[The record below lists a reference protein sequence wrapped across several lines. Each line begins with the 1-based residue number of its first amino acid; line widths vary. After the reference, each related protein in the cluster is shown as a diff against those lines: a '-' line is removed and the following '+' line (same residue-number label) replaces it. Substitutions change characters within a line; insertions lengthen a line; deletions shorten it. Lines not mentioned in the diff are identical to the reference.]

1 MNDLETVDHK
11 GGRELFYRLQLYSF
25 DLQDSLPTEEEKE
38 GDNSR
43 RDTEVEGVV
52 AVVEVGDKRITILS
66 GNHYW

>member
-1 MNDLETVDHK
+1 MNDLEMVDHK